1 MRRPGASPTDN
12 SIRGLPPTARRQ
24 VAAARRVLARDGF
37 NALTVEAVAAEAGA
51 YRDSVR
57 YYFGS
62 KSGLI
67 AAVVDAISTDQS
79 AEGARDVCDLPAG
92 PQRVH
97 ALVSAD
103 RRLAA
108 DSAAFQDFFRLL
120 PHVLQDD
127 DLRSRVAALYGWYR
141 EQYLRAFGDAITEA
155 ASRELRNC
163 ASLMVAVID
172 GLAIQKALDPDGL
185 DLDDIFDLWERFL
198 RSAGWLTPPAGLTG
212 GGAPAT
218 AAPLCGDV
226 PTKRPTSTA

>member
-1 MRRPGASPTDN
+1 MRRSGAPPADSPA
-12 SIRGLPPTARRQ
+12 SSLPPTAQRL

-37 NALTVEAVAAEAGA
+37 NAITVEAVAAEAGA

-79 AEGARDVCDLPAG
+79 FEGSRDVRELPAG

-97 ALVSAD
+97 ALVRAD

-108 DSAAFQDFFRLL
+108 DGAAVQDFFRLL

-127 DLRSRVAALYGWYR
+127 DLRSRVASLYGWYR
-141 EQYLRAFGDAITEA
+141 EQYLRAFGEA
-155 ASRELRNC
+155 ATKEASRELQNY

-185 DLDDIFDLWERFL
+185 DLDAVFDLWERL
-198 RSAGWLTPPAGLTG
+198 LHSADQL
-212 GGAPAT
+212 APRA
-218 AAPLCGDV
+218 
-226 PTKRPTSTA
+226 

>member
-1 MRRPGASPTDN
+1 MRRSGAPRADGPGS
-12 SIRGLPPTARRQ
+12 SLPPTARRL

-37 NALTVEAVAAEAGA
+37 NAITVEAVSAEAGA

-62 KSGLI
+62 KSGLL

-79 AEGARDVCDLPAG
+79 SEGPRDVQELPAG

-103 RRLAA
+103 RRLTA
-108 DSAAFQDFFRLL
+108 DSAAFQDFFRML

-127 DLRSRVAALYGWYR
+127 DLRSRVASLYGWYR
-141 EQYLRAFGDAITEA
+141 GQYLRAFGAAATEEA
-155 ASRELRNC
+155 RRELQNY

-185 DLDDIFDLWERFL
+185 DLDAVFDLWERL
-198 RSAGWLTPPAGLTG
+198 LHYADPLAPPA
-212 GGAPAT
+212 
-218 AAPLCGDV
+218 
-226 PTKRPTSTA
+226 

>member
-1 MRRPGASPTDN
+1 MRRPGAPSADSPTND
-12 SIRGLPPTARRQ
+12 LPPTAQRL
-24 VAAARRVLARDGF
+24 VAAARRVLVRDGF
-37 NALTVEAVAAEAGA
+37 TAITVEAVAAEAGA

-62 KSGLI
+62 KAGLV
-67 AAVVDAISTDQS
+67 AAVVDSISTDQS
-79 AEGARDVCDLPAG
+79 LEGSRDVRELPAG
-92 PQRVH
+92 RQRVH

-108 DSAAFQDFFRLL
+108 DGAAFQDFFRML

-141 EQYLRAFGDAITEA
+141 EQYLRAFGAAATEQ
-155 ASRELRNC
+155 ASRDLQSL

-185 DLDDIFDLWERFL
+185 DLDAVFDLWERL
-198 RSAGWLTPPAGLTG
+198 LHVADPLVPDGRPGAVPRPEPPAG
-212 GGAPAT
+212 PAN
-218 AAPLCGDV
+218 G
-226 PTKRPTSTA
+226 

>member
-1 MRRPGASPTDN
+1 MRRSGAPPADGPGSN
-12 SIRGLPPTARRQ
+12 LPPTAQRL
-24 VAAARRVLARDGF
+24 VAAARRVLVRDGF
-37 NALTVEAVAAEAGA
+37 NAITVEAVAAEAGA

-79 AEGARDVCDLPAG
+79 AEGSREVSELPAG

-108 DSAAFQDFFRLL
+108 DSAAFQDFFRML

-127 DLRSRVAALYGWYR
+127 DLRSRVASLYGWYR
-141 EQYLRAFGDAITEA
+141 EQYLRAFDAAATEEA
-155 ASRELRNC
+155 RRELQNY

-172 GLAIQKALDPDGL
+172 GLAIQKALDPGGL
-185 DLDDIFDLWERFL
+185 DLDAVFDLWERLL
-198 RSAGWLTPPAGLTG
+198 RYADPL
-212 GGAPAT
+212 
-218 AAPLCGDV
+218 APLV
-226 PTKRPTSTA
+226 

>member
-1 MRRPGASPTDN
+1 MRRSGAPPADGPGGD
-12 SIRGLPPTARRQ
+12 LPPTARRL
-24 VAAARRVLARDGF
+24 VAAARRVLVRDGF
-37 NALTVEAVAAEAGA
+37 NAITVEAVAAEAGA

-79 AEGARDVCDLPAG
+79 SEGSRDVVELPAG
-92 PQRVH
+92 PERVH
-97 ALVSAD
+97 ALVGAD

-108 DSAAFQDFFRLL
+108 DSAAFQDFFRML

-127 DLRSRVAALYGWYR
+127 DLRSRVASLYGWYR
-141 EQYLRAFGDAITEA
+141 EQYLHAFGPAATEEA
-155 ASRELRNC
+155 RLELQNY

-185 DLDDIFDLWERFL
+185 DLDAVFDLWERL
-198 RSAGWLTPPAGLTG
+198 LHHADPL
-212 GGAPAT
+212 
-218 AAPLCGDV
+218 APLV
-226 PTKRPTSTA
+226 

>member
-1 MRRPGASPTDN
+1 MSRSGAPPADGPSSD
-12 SIRGLPPTARRQ
+12 LPPTAQRL
-24 VAAARRVLARDGF
+24 VAAARRVLVRDGF
-37 NALTVEAVAAEAGA
+37 NAITVEAVAAEAGA

-79 AEGARDVCDLPAG
+79 SEGSRNVRELPAG

-108 DSAAFQDFFRLL
+108 DSAAFQDFFRML

-127 DLRSRVAALYGWYR
+127 DLRSRVASLYGWYR
-141 EQYLRAFGDAITEA
+141 EQYLLAFGTAATEE
-155 ASRELRNC
+155 ASRDLQSY

-172 GLAIQKALDPDGL
+172 GMAIQKALDPEGL
-185 DLDDIFDLWERFL
+185 DLDAVFDLWERLL
-198 RSAGWLTPPAGLTG
+198 RYAEPL
-212 GGAPAT
+212 AP
-218 AAPLCGDV
+218 V
-226 PTKRPTSTA
+226 R

>member
-1 MRRPGASPTDN
+1 MRRTEAPPADGATSH
-12 SIRGLPPTARRQ
+12 LPPTAQRL

-37 NALTVEAVAAEAGA
+37 TAITVEAVAAEAGV

-79 AEGARDVCDLPAG
+79 SEGSRDVRELPAG

-97 ALVSAD
+97 ALVGAD

-108 DSAAFQDFFRLL
+108 DGAAFQDFFRML

-127 DLRSRVAALYGWYR
+127 DLRSRVAVLYGWYR
-141 EQYLRAFGDAITEA
+141 EQYLRAFGTAATE
-155 ASRELRNC
+155 ETNLDLQNI

-185 DLDDIFDLWERFL
+185 DLDAVFDLWERL
-198 RSAGWLTPPAGLTG
+198 LHCADPL
-212 GGAPAT
+212 AP
-218 AAPLCGDV
+218 G
-226 PTKRPTSTA
+226 SS